1 MHKNWE
7 GALQHEVWK
16 LLIIMDIGGI
26 ELYVLTFVI
35 TEKIHGNR
43 QTKVAMANPR
53 DQVCPT
59 SPKDR

>member
-16 LLIIMDIGGI
+16 VFNFEEL

-35 TEKIHGNR
+35 TVGIHGNC
-43 QTKVAMANPR
+43 QTSVG
-53 DQVCPT
+53 
-59 SPKDR
+59 